1 MKLKDNFLTIYYL
14 LLYLTLLI
22 GFFLGED
29 FARGFKYDYQI
40 HQNLIKDL
48 FNESIIYGLLNYDEN
63 YVPHSP
69 IFIIYIVIFQKMF
82 VFEEIFRFINL
93 HICLLIPAFS
103 GLCLK
108 YKFNLK
114 KNDPIYLLPSIFF
127 FSPYFRAGA
136 IWTDD
141 NIIALIFF
149 SISLFYFIKYEKDKS
164 KTRYIIFNTFFF
176 AISCYL
182 RPIYC
187 IFSIY
192 FLVVYFIDFKLK
204 KKFIFFILT
213 NLFLAFPAFYYIF
226 ILGVDKWI
234 FTYLFRENIIT
245 PISLG
250 STLIFFYLFP
260 FFIKD
265 ILKKKNE
272 FFNFKN
278 LLIFGTVF
286 ILLFFFF
293 SYEREYSG
301 GIFYRL
307 SNVVFNNNITFFI
320 ISSLSLLILF
330 LIFGKKTSF
339 KNIDILIIIILFSLE
354 IDGVVYH
361 ETYDPLIY
369 ILILSL
375 FKSEIIRKFISELN
389 LNKLILLFS
398 YLILFYIS
406 SVLRTLVL

>member
-1 MKLKDNFLTIYYL
+1 MKLKDNFLIIYYL

-69 IFIIYIVIFQKMF
+69 IFIIYIVIFKKIF
-82 VFEEIFRFINL
+82 VYEDIFRFLNL

-278 LLIFGTVF
+278 LFIFGIVF
-286 ILLFFFF
+286 ILLLFFF

>member
-1 MKLKDNFLTIYYL
+1 MKLKDNFLVIYYL

-22 GFFLGED
+22 GFFFGED

-48 FNESIIYGLLNYDEN
+48 FNESITYGLLNYDEN

-69 IFIIYIVIFQKMF
+69 LFIIYIVIFQKIF

-93 HICLLIPAFS
+93 HICLLIPTFS

-141 NIIALIFF
+141 NILALIFF

-164 KTRYIIFNTFFF
+164 KTRYIILNTFFF

-204 KKFIFFILT
+204 KKFFFYILT

-278 LLIFGTVF
+278 LFIFGIVF
-286 ILLFFFF
+286 ILLLFFF

-339 KNIDILIIIILFSLE
+339 KNIDVLIIIILFSLE

-375 FKSEIIRKFISELN
+375 FKSEIIKKFISELN
-389 LNKLILLFS
+389 LGKLILLFS

-406 SVLRTLVL
+406 SVLRTFVL

>member
-1 MKLKDNFLTIYYL
+1 MKLKDNFLVIYYL
-14 LLYLTLLI
+14 LLYLTLII
-22 GFFLGED
+22 GFFFGED
-29 FARGFKYDYQI
+29 FARGFEYDYQI

-48 FNESIIYGLLNYDEN
+48 FNESITYGLLNYDEN

-69 IFIIYIVIFQKMF
+69 LFIIYIVIFQKIF
-82 VFEEIFRFINL
+82 VFEEMFRFINL
-93 HICLLIPAFS
+93 HICLLIPIFS

-141 NIIALIFF
+141 NILALIFF
-149 SISLFYFIKYEKDKS
+149 SISLFYYIKYEKDKS
-164 KTRYIIFNTFFF
+164 KTKYIIFNTFFF
-176 AISCYL
+176 AVSCYL

-192 FLVVYFIDFKLK
+192 FLIVYFINFKFK
-204 KKFIFFILT
+204 KEFIFYILT

-272 FFNFKN
+272 FFNLKN
-278 LLIFGTVF
+278 LFIFGLIF
-286 ILLFFFF
+286 ILLLFFFN
-293 SYEREYSG
+293 YERDYSG

-307 SNVVFNNNITFFI
+307 SNVIFNNNITFFI

-330 LIFGKKTSF
+330 LFFGKKNSF

-375 FKSEIIRKFISELN
+375 FKSEIIKKFITELN

-406 SVLRTLVL
+406 SVLRTFIL

>member
-1 MKLKDNFLTIYYL
+1 MTFRNSFFIIYYL
-14 LLYLTLLI
+14 ILYITLLI
-22 GFFLGED
+22 GFFYGED
-29 FARGFKYDYQI
+29 FARGFEYDYQI

-48 FNESIIYGLLNYDEN
+48 FDVSIFYGLLNYDQN
-63 YVPHSP
+63 YIPHSP
-69 IFIIYIVIFQKMF
+69 LFIIYIVILKKIF
-82 VFEEIFRFINL
+82 VYEDVFRFINL
-93 HICLLIPAFS
+93 HICLLIPIFS

-108 YKFNLK
+108 YRFNLK

-141 NIIALIFF
+141 NILALIFF
-149 SISLFYFIKYEKDKS
+149 SISLFYFIKYEKNKS
-164 KTRYIIFNTFFF
+164 KTEYILINTFFL
-176 AISCYL
+176 AASCYL

-192 FLVVYFIDFKLK
+192 FFITYFINLK
-204 KKFIFFILT
+204 FQKKFFFYILT
-213 NLFLAFPAFYYIF
+213 NLLLAFPAFYYVF
-226 ILGVDKWI
+226 ILGIDKWI

-245 PISLG
+245 PISLA
-250 STLIFFYLFP
+250 STLICFYLFP
-260 FFIKD
+260 FLVKD

-272 FFNFKN
+272 FFSFKN
-278 LLIFGTVF
+278 LLIFGITF
-286 ILLFFFF
+286 LLLLSYF
-293 SYEREYSG
+293 SYDRNYSG

-307 SNVVFNNNITFFI
+307 SMIIFENNIIFLI
-320 ISSLSLLILF
+320 ISSLSLSILF
-330 LIFGKKTSF
+330 FIFGKKISF

-375 FKSEIIRKFISELN
+375 FKSEIIKKFITELN
-389 LNKLILLFS
+389 LYKLILLFS
-398 YLILFYIS
+398 YLVLFYIS
-406 SVLRTLVL
+406 SVFRTLVL

>member
-1 MKLKDNFLTIYYL
+1 MKLKDNFLLIYYL
-14 LLYLTLLI
+14 LLYVTLLI
-22 GFFLGED
+22 GFFFGED

-48 FNESIIYGLLNYDEN
+48 FNESITYGLLNYDEN

-69 IFIIYIVIFQKMF
+69 IFIIYIVIFQKIF

-114 KNDPIYLLPSIFF
+114 RNDPIYLLPSIFF

-141 NIIALIFF
+141 NILALIFF

-192 FLVVYFIDFKLK
+192 FLVVYFIDFKLT
-204 KKFIFFILT
+204 KKFVFYILT

-250 STLIFFYLFP
+250 STLIFFYIFP

-278 LLIFGTVF
+278 LFIFGIVF
-286 ILLFFFF
+286 ILLLFFF

-307 SNVVFNNNITFFI
+307 SSVVFNNNITFFI

-330 LIFGKKTSF
+330 HIFGKKISF
-339 KNIDILIIIILFSLE
+339 KNIDVLIIIILFSLE

-375 FKSEIIRKFISELN
+375 FKSEIIKKFISELN
-389 LNKLILLFS
+389 LSKLILLFS

-406 SVLRTLVL
+406 SVLRTFVL

>member
-1 MKLKDNFLTIYYL
+1 MKLKKNFLIIYYL
-14 LLYLTLLI
+14 TLYVTLLV
-22 GFFLGED
+22 GFFFGED
-29 FARGFKYDYQI
+29 FARGFEYDYRI

-48 FNESIIYGLLNYDEN
+48 FDESIAYGLLNYDEN

-69 IFIIYIVIFQKMF
+69 LFIIYIVIFNKIF
-82 VFEEIFRFINL
+82 VLEDIFRLINL
-93 HICLLIPAFS
+93 HICLLIPVFS

-108 YKFNLK
+108 YRFNLK

-141 NIIALIFF
+141 NILALIFF
-149 SISLFYFIKYEKDKS
+149 SISLFYFIKYEKNNS
-164 KTRYIIFNTFFF
+164 KIKYIILNTFFL
-176 AISCYL
+176 AASCYL

-192 FLVVYFIDFKLK
+192 FFTIYFINLK
-204 KKFIFFILT
+204 FNKKFIFYILA
-213 NLFLAFPAFYYIF
+213 NLILAFPAFYYVF
-226 ILGVDKWI
+226 ILGIDKWI

-245 PISLG
+245 PISLA
-250 STLIFFYLFP
+250 STLICFYLFP
-260 FFIKD
+260 FLIKD
-265 ILKKKNE
+265 ILKKRNE

-278 LLIFGTVF
+278 LLIFGIVF
-286 ILLFFFF
+286 TLMLFFFN
-293 SYEREYSG
+293 YERDYSG

-307 SNVVFNNNITFFI
+307 SNIIFNNNITFYI
-320 ISSLSLLILF
+320 ISSLSLSMLF
-330 LIFGKKTSF
+330 IIFGKKTSF
-339 KNIDILIIIILFSLE
+339 RNTDILIIVILFLLE

-375 FKSEIIRKFISELN
+375 FKSEIIKKFILKLN
-389 LNKLILLFS
+389 LYKLILLFS
-398 YLILFYIS
+398 YLILFYTS
-406 SVLRTLVL
+406 SVFRTLI

>member
-1 MKLKDNFLTIYYL
+1 MRLKDNFLVIYYL

-22 GFFLGED
+22 GFFFGED

-48 FNESIIYGLLNYDEN
+48 FNESITYGLLNYDEN

-69 IFIIYIVIFQKMF
+69 LFIIYIVIFQKIF
-82 VFEEIFRFINL
+82 VYEEIFRFINL
-93 HICLLIPAFS
+93 HICLLIPALS

-114 KNDPIYLLPSIFF
+114 KNDPIYFLPSIFF

-141 NIIALIFF
+141 NILALIFF
-149 SISLFYFIKYEKDKS
+149 SIALFYFIKYEKDKS
-164 KTRYIIFNTFFF
+164 KTRYVIFNTFFF
-176 AISCYL
+176 AICCYL

-192 FLVVYFIDFKLK
+192 FLVVYFNNFKFK
-204 KKFIFFILT
+204 KKFIFYILT

-226 ILGVDKWI
+226 ILGIDKWI

-260 FFIKD
+260 FFIRD
-265 ILKKKNE
+265 ILKRKNE
-272 FFNFKN
+272 LLNLKN
-278 LLIFGTVF
+278 LFIFGIVF
-286 ILLFFFF
+286 ILLLLFFDF
-293 SYEREYSG
+293 ERDYSG

-307 SNVVFNNNITFFI
+307 SNVIFNNNITFFI
-320 ISSLSLLILF
+320 ISSLSLIILF

-339 KNIDILIIIILFSLE
+339 KNIDILIILILFSLE

-375 FKSEIIRKFISELN
+375 FKSEIIKKFILELN
-389 LNKLILLFS
+389 LNKIILLYS

-406 SVLRTLVL
+406 SVLRTFFL